1 MAGVLHLKLLGWYYE
16 RSVWGA
22 VWWGMAEGIMDSG
35 THPAM
40 GKGLCVS
47 WTRRYSH
54 SHIRQVTLGA
64 QELCR
69 ESCTSLNGFPSLG
82 DRDSVTPFLIM
93 TAYLSVFVDTRSI
106 YVLRVYEDP
115 LVDRVLPPKDIH
127 ILILRPCERVCSLA

>member
-1 MAGVLHLKLLGWYYE
+1 MLTAQSLDPALDSVSPSLSAPLLRVHVLSLSLSQKYINIKKKGIHSIENGLKNQVAGVLHLKLLGWYSE
-16 RSVWGA
+16 RCVWGA
-22 VWWGMAEGIMDSG
+22 VWWGMAEGIMDPG
-35 THPAM
+35 AHPAM

-82 DRDSVTPFLIM
+82 DRF
-93 TAYLSVFVDTRSI
+93 
-106 YVLRVYEDP
+106 
-115 LVDRVLPPKDIH
+115 
-127 ILILRPCERVCSLA
+127 C